1 MWKGMLS
8 KFEKIMVGLTGI
20 VFAIVLLNNLIFQYL
35 DYGFKVKFLLPNIV
49 LFLIGGVV
57 FLAWIKFC
65 KRKRKWDIEEKKTTK
80 IIAIL
85 SGILFLFQCFVVY
98 NIYFMPGWDPGMVA
112 RNAAFIADGDTASIE
127 WDYFSTYPNNCG
139 ILAIYTVFFKLGN
152 TIGLRS
158 IFIRPIIAMGQCLI
172 SSLTGF
178 LVYLVSKKLFE
189 RSDLAV
195 YAWILYVLL
204 IGLNPWWIIPYTDAT
219 CIFIPVFLIWLYERG
234 MEKDKSI
241 FTMVLIGIVGLI
253 GYQLKATNAIPL
265 LAILFHEI
273 LVLIKRKGRNLV
285 RVCVLIS
292 TAGMLFL
299 SFQLCDVYEKIGY
312 EIDKDASVGI
322 WHYAMMG
329 LNDVSDGAFYAED
342 VYYSQSFDTAA
353 ERTKANKKVAIE
365 RVKNYG
371 VVGLGKH
378 TIKKMLGTYN
388 DGTFGWWNEG
398 EFRSVETE
406 CPNQIFAPTLREI
419 YYKEGKAFPVFRLV
433 MQTIWL
439 LVLDGMACNVLALRD
454 KMSFGN
460 KECMVIIA
468 ITLIG
473 FFLFELLFEGRARYC
488 YIFTPVFLIFAM
500 NGYGCFFRRFLKKGK
515 R

>member
-1 MWKGMLS
+1 MWRGMIS
-8 KFEKIMVGLTGI
+8 KFEKIMVGLIGI
-20 VFAIVLLNNLIFQYL
+20 LFAIVLLNNLIFQYL
-35 DYGFKVKFLLPNIV
+35 DYGFKVEFALPNIV
-49 LFLIGGVV
+49 LFLGGIGLLG
-57 FLAWIKFC
+57 AWIRFG
-65 KRKRKWDIEEKKTTK
+65 KRKVIFGGEEHKITK
-80 IIAIL
+80 IIGIV
-85 SGILFLFQCFVVY
+85 SGVLFLYQCFVVY

-112 RNAAFIADGDTASIE
+112 RNAAFIANGDTASME

-139 ILAIYTVFFKLGN
+139 ILALYTIFFKFGN
-152 TIGLRS
+152 MIGLRS

-172 SSLTGF
+172 SSLTGI
-178 LVYLVSKKLFE
+178 LIYLVSEQQFENKKM
-189 RSDLAV
+189 AV
-195 YAWILYVLL
+195 YAWILYVIL

-219 CIFIPVFLIWLYERG
+219 CIFIPVLLIWLYQRG
-234 MEKDKSI
+234 KRKDKSV
-241 FTMVLIGIVGLI
+241 FTMILIGIVGLI

-265 LAILFHEI
+265 IAIVINEI
-273 LVLIKRKGRNLV
+273 LVLIQKKGKNLV
-285 RVCVLIS
+285 RVVVLIS
-292 TAGMLFL
+292 TVGILFL
-299 SFQLCDVYEKIGY
+299 GFKICNVYEKIGY
-312 EIDKDASVGI
+312 EIDKEASVGI

-329 LNDVSDGAFYAED
+329 LNDVSDGAFYADD
-342 VYYSQSFDTAA
+342 VYYSQSFDTEV
-353 ERTKANKKVAIE
+353 ERKEANKKVAIE

-371 VVGLGKH
+371 VMGLGKH

-406 CPNQIFAPTLREI
+406 CPNQFFAPILRGI

-439 LVLDGMACNVLALRD
+439 LVLGGMACNLLALGD

-460 KECMVIIA
+460 KECMVTIA

-488 YIFTPVFLIFAM
+488 YIFVPVFIIFAM
-500 NGYGCFFRRFLKKGK
+500 NGYGCFFRRFLKKEK